1 MPSIL
6 KSLRLLA
13 DPNRV
18 RLLLLLENEELSVAE
33 LQEILSKGQSQI
45 STHLSQ
51 LKAAGLLEDRR
62 IGKNILYKLSNRDSL
77 NALLGLL
84 RSQEIPEAD
93 QDADALKL
101 VLRKRSDKMRS
112 YFDEMAGKF
121 GRHYVPGRSWKG
133 LAEVLL
139 RLMPPM
145 VIADLGAGEGTFS
158 QLLAQ
163 QAEKV
168 IAIDNSEKM
177 VEYGRMIAAKN
188 GVENL
193 EYRRGDLEDVPV
205 ETASIDLAFFSQAL
219 HHAQHPEKAVAEAY
233 RILRPGG
240 RVAVLDLVKHNFE
253 QAREMYADVWLGFGE
268 AEILR
273 FLRQAGFQHLQT
285 SVVHREEES
294 PHFETL
300 MAIGTKW
307 SEGPSGLAQS
317 A

>member
-1 MPSIL
+1 MASIL

-18 RLLLLLENEELSVAE
+18 RLLLLLEHEELSVAE

-51 LKAAGLLEDRR
+51 LKTAGLLEDRR
-62 IGKNILYKLSNRDSL
+62 TGKNILYKLKNSESL
-77 NALLGLL
+77 NSVLELL
-84 RSQEIPEAD
+84 RAEKIPEVEL
-93 QDADALKL
+93 DADALKL
-101 VLRKRSDKMRS
+101 VLRKRNDRMRS

-121 GRHYVPGRSWKG
+121 GRQYVPGRSWKG

-139 RLMPPM
+139 RLMPRM

-163 QAEKV
+163 RAEKV
-168 IAIDNSEKM
+168 IAVDNSEKM
-177 VEYGRMIAAKN
+177 VEYGRMMAAKN
-188 GVENL
+188 GVVNV
-193 EYRRGDLEDVPV
+193 EYRQGDLEDLPV
-205 ETASIDLAFFSQAL
+205 AAESVDLAFFSQAL
-219 HHAQHPEKAVAEAY
+219 HHAQHPEKAVAEAH

-240 RVAVLDLVKHNFE
+240 HVAVLDLVKHNFE

-273 FLRQAGFQHLQT
+273 FLRKAGFQDLQA

-300 MAIGTKW
+300 MAV
-307 SEGPSGLAQS
+307 GLKYPMFGNEPRNNP
-317 A
+317 

>member
-1 MPSIL
+1 MASIL

-18 RLLLLLENEELSVAE
+18 RLLLLLEHEELSVAE

-62 IGKNILYKLSNRDSL
+62 IGKNILYRLKDGASLSSL
-77 NALLGLL
+77 LELL
-84 RSQEIPEAD
+84 RAEEIPESD
-93 QDADALKL
+93 QDSDALKL
-101 VLRKRSDKMRS
+101 VLRKRTDRMRS

-121 GRHYVPGRSWKG
+121 GRQYVPGRSWKG

-139 RLMPPM
+139 RLMPRM
-145 VIADLGAGEGTFS
+145 AIADLGAGEGTFS

-163 QAEKV
+163 RAETV
-168 IAIDNSEKM
+168 IAVDNAEKM
-177 VEYGRMIAAKN
+177 VEYGQMMAAKN
-188 GVENL
+188 GVANL
-193 EYRRGDLEDVPV
+193 EYRLGDLEELPIPSESV
-205 ETASIDLAFFSQAL
+205 DLAFFSQAL
-219 HHAQHPEKAVAEAY
+219 HHAQHPEKAMAEAY

-273 FLRQAGFQHLQT
+273 FLKKAGFQELQT

-300 MAIGTKW
+300 MAVGVK
-307 SEGPSGLAQS
+307 
-317 A
+317 

>member
-18 RLLLLLENEELSVAE
+18 RLLLLLEHEELSVAE

-62 IGKNILYKLSNRDSL
+62 TGKNILYRLKDGASL
-77 NALLGLL
+77 TPLLELL
-84 RSQEIPEAD
+84 RAEGIPEAE
-93 QDADALKL
+93 QDSDALKL
-101 VLRKRSDKMRS
+101 VLRKRTDRMRS

-121 GRHYVPGRSWKG
+121 GRQYVPGRSWKG

-139 RLMPPM
+139 RLMPRM

-163 QAEKV
+163 RAERV
-168 IAIDNSEKM
+168 IAVDNAEKM
-177 VEYGRMIAAKN
+177 VEYGQMMAAKN
-188 GVENL
+188 GVANL
-193 EYRRGDLEDVPV
+193 EYRLGDLEELPITNESV
-205 ETASIDLAFFSQAL
+205 DLAFFSQAL

-273 FLRQAGFQHLQT
+273 FLKKAGFQELQT

-300 MAIGTKW
+300 MAVGVK
-307 SEGPSGLAQS
+307 
-317 A
+317 

>member
-1 MPSIL
+1 MASIL

-18 RLLLLLENEELSVAE
+18 RILLLLEHEELSVAE
-33 LQEILSKGQSQI
+33 LQEILAKGQSQI

-62 IGKNILYKLSNRDSL
+62 TGKNTFYRL
-77 NALLGLL
+77 NEGVQLNPLLELL
-84 RSQEIPEAD
+84 RGEEIPEAE
-93 QDADALKL
+93 QDADALRL
-101 VLRKRSDKMRS
+101 VLGKRNDKMRS
-112 YFDEMAGKF
+112 FFDEMAGKF
-121 GRHYVPGRSWKG
+121 GRQYVPGRSWKG

-139 RLMPPM
+139 RLMPRM
-145 VIADLGAGEGTFS
+145 TIADLGAGEGTFS

-163 QAEKV
+163 RAENV
-168 IAIDNSEKM
+168 IAVDNSEKM
-177 VEYGRMIAAKN
+177 VEYGTMMARKN
-188 GVENL
+188 GVSNL
-193 EYRRGDLEDVPV
+193 EYRRGDLEDLPV
-205 ETASIDLAFFSQAL
+205 ESASVDLAFFSQAL
-219 HHAQHPEKAVAEAY
+219 HHAQHPEKAVGEAY

-268 AEILR
+268 AELIR
-273 FLRQAGFQHLQT
+273 FLRKAGFEDLQT

-300 MAIGTKW
+300 MAIGLKAA
-307 SEGPSGLAQS
+307 EHLGK
-317 A
+317 

>member
-1 MPSIL
+1 
-6 KSLRLLA
+6 
-13 DPNRV
+13 
-18 RLLLLLENEELSVAE
+18 LLLLEHEELSVAE

-62 IGKNILYKLSNRDSL
+62 TGKNILYRLKDGASL
-77 NALLGLL
+77 TPLLELL
-84 RSQEIPEAD
+84 RAEGIPEAE
-93 QDADALKL
+93 QDSDALKL
-101 VLRKRSDKMRS
+101 VLRKRTDRMRS

-121 GRHYVPGRSWKG
+121 GRQYVPGRSWKG

-139 RLMPPM
+139 RLMPRM

-163 QAEKV
+163 RAERV
-168 IAIDNSEKM
+168 IAVDNAEKM
-177 VEYGRMIAAKN
+177 VEYGQMMAAKN
-188 GVENL
+188 GVANL
-193 EYRRGDLEDVPV
+193 EYRLGDLEELPITNESV
-205 ETASIDLAFFSQAL
+205 DLAFFSQAL

-273 FLRQAGFQHLQT
+273 FLKKAGFQELQT

-300 MAIGTKW
+300 MAVGVK
-307 SEGPSGLAQS
+307 
-317 A
+317 